1 MCMLQI
7 YKSYS
12 NGQGSILKSLTSQL
26 NRGLIRHFGKSFN
39 DNRYNNLAKLLDN
52 EPHDSP
58 YNTQALLQRL
68 EELSPQFLDAD
79 SNGENLQAWS
89 EPFQQF
95 RQEANITIAERR
107 VFRTENGLF
116 GCGPLDIEA
125 EDEVWIVAGS
135 KTPLVLRRNVNSSYI
150 LLGDSYVHGCMHGH
164 TVEQLQSE
172 GRYWVDIVIQ

>member
-1 MCMLQI
+1 MVQV

-12 NGQGSILKSLTSQL
+12 NGQGSILKSLTSRL
-26 NRGLIRHFGKSFN
+26 NKSLIRHFGKSFN
-39 DNRYNNLAKLLDN
+39 DDRYDNLAKLLDN

-58 YNTQALLQRL
+58 YNSQALLQRL
-68 EELSPQFLDAD
+68 EKLLPQFLNTDL
-79 SNGENLQAWS
+79 NRKNLQAWS

-107 VFRTENGLF
+107 VFRTDNGLF

-135 KTPLVLRRNVNSSYI
+135 KTPLVLRRKVNSSYI
-150 LLGDSYVHGCMHGH
+150 LLGDSYVHGCMHGQ
-164 TVEQLQSE
+164 TLEQLQAE
-172 GRYWVDIVIQ
+172 GRSWVDIIIQ